1 MSLLVRIVVFSIC
14 RVMVLD
20 QGYIAEFDSPTK
32 LLQNADSPFT
42 KMARDAGLL
51 WTIFKVELQW
61 QKEKLNYAHQLCTFN
76 YLRLLRWVGL
86 YCIYYEL
93 KETNKWGFVEWSLPC
108 SIHSI
113 TYISNSHSRLHVW
126 SKGSIIG
133 VHIINW
139 AITTSQLMYN
149 LM

>member
-93 KETNKWGFVEWSLPC
+93 KETNKWGLLSDHSLVPFTV
-108 SIHSI
+108 SHTYQIPIHGYMFGQKDQS
-113 TYISNSHSRLHVW
+113 
-126 SKGSIIG
+126 
-133 VHIINW
+133 
-139 AITTSQLMYN
+139 
-149 LM
+149 